1 MTEHDWK
8 QALGRVVVEGVKS
21 PEFDHFFSVKFTPE
35 RAKISLLQLG
45 VFIKHRRDCWAF
57 VSGNCPEMSVKQK
70 ILAHEYDE
78 IVKDKYSDFGHLE
91 LIVRQARTLGLT
103 PDQAL
108 NVEPLPS
115 TRATLYAWGWI
126 TREHH
131 WLEGLAALMATEWA
145 NDDRLFP
152 ESGGGVSR
160 REGIRWAEDMGLKWE
175 QIPNLAAHAEADE
188 EHGEMFVPVLVEFG
202 KGSEERILKAAR
214 ESMEL
219 YRVFRLGLAL
229 AMEAV

>member
-1 MTEHDWK
+1 MTEQEWRE
-8 QALGRVVVEGVKS
+8 AFGRVVVEGVKS
-21 PEFDHFFSVKFTPE
+21 PEFEHFFSVKFTRE

-45 VFIKHRRDCWAF
+45 VYIKHRRDCWAF
-57 VSGNCPEMSVKQK
+57 VSGNCPEMAVKQQ

-103 PDQAL
+103 PEQAL

-115 TRATLYAWGWI
+115 TRATLYAWGWM
-126 TREHH
+126 TRERP
-131 WLEGLAALMATEWA
+131 WLEGLAALMATEWG
-145 NDDRLFP
+145 NDDRLFADL
-152 ESGGGVSR
+152 GGGVSR
-160 REGIRWAEDMGLKWE
+160 REGIRWVEDMGLKWE
-175 QIPNLAAHAEADE
+175 QIPNLSAHAEADE
-188 EHGEMFVPVLVEFG
+188 AHGEMFVPVLAVFG
-202 KGSEERILKAAR
+202 NGNEQKILQAAR

-229 AMEAV
+229 AMEAI

>member
-1 MTEHDWK
+1 MTEQEWRE
-8 QALGRVVVEGVKS
+8 AFGRVVVEGVKS
-21 PEFDHFFSVKFTPE
+21 PEFDRFFSLKFTRE

-45 VFIKHRRDCWAF
+45 LFIKHRRDCWAF

-78 IVKDKYSDFGHLE
+78 IVKDRYSDFGHME

-103 PDQAL
+103 PEQAL

-115 TRATLYAWGWI
+115 TRATLYAWGWM
-126 TREHH
+126 TRERP
-131 WLEGLAALMATEWA
+131 WLEGLAALMATEWG
-145 NDDRLFP
+145 NDDRLF
-152 ESGGGVSR
+152 EDLGGGVSR
-160 REGIRWAEDMGLKWE
+160 REGIRWVEDMGLQWE
-175 QIPNLAAHAEADE
+175 QIPNLSAHAEADE
-188 EHGEMFVPVLVEFG
+188 AHGEMFVPVLAVFG
-202 KGSEERILKAAR
+202 NGNEQKILQAAR

-229 AMEAV
+229 AMEAI

>member
-1 MTEHDWK
+1 MTEQGWRE
-8 QALGRVVVEGVKS
+8 AFGRVVVEGVKS
-21 PEFDHFFSVKFTPE
+21 PEFDRFFSVKFTPE

-57 VSGNCPEMSVKQK
+57 VSGNCPEMVVKQK

-78 IVKDKYSDFGHLE
+78 IVKDRYSDFGHME

-103 PDQAL
+103 AEQAL
-108 NVEPLPS
+108 KVEPLPP
-115 TRATLYAWGWI
+115 TRATLYAWGWM
-126 TREHH
+126 TRERA

-152 ESGGGVSR
+152 DLGGGVSR
-160 REGIRWAEDMGLKWE
+160 REGIRWVEDMGLKWE
-175 QIPNLAAHAEADE
+175 QIPNLHAHAEADE
-188 EHGEMFVPVLVEFG
+188 EHSEMFVPVLAEFG
-202 KGSEERILKAAR
+202 NGNEEKILGAAR
-214 ESMEL
+214 ESMQL

-229 AMEAV
+229 AMEAI